1 MIHVTR
7 RKGSVPAILSSP
19 AAERARRE
27 LAVFFKRRPEKRAQ
41 ERPPFNLRFYAH
53 PDIRQAL
60 DKLFHGKCAY
70 CETAIAATQPGD
82 IEHFRP
88 KLRALDTDGTVAP
101 DHYWWLAYE
110 WENMLPVCVVCNR
123 SKGSRFP
130 LKGER
135 AKVRATGPA
144 LKRERPLLLDP
155 CVDRPEKELVFTE
168 EGLVVSDTERG
179 RTTIEVLSLNREAL
193 VARRKEVASALRARF
208 ELGATGPDDVA
219 PSQEF
224 TALRRQ
230 LLAAWGADAELPR
243 VAKTAPVL
251 SEEQRQE
258 TTERFQEHMTKQ
270 QVYSVEAE
278 GSEHSEAY
286 YAGAKRIE
294 WIEISNFKA
303 VQKLELTLPTP
314 PSDREAWLMLLGE
327 NGTGK
332 SSILQA
338 VALALMGEEHARELD
353 LDASVFVRRG
363 ARVGRVSVKLT
374 TVPEP
379 VTVEFRGGSPEFKHL
394 TPGPKALLQ
403 GYGATRLL
411 RRGTLGAT
419 RSVQIRNLFDP
430 TAPLADVVSWLVG
443 PDMTDERFDAV
454 ALALKDLLMLG
465 DEDRFE
471 RVDGRVEAT
480 VYGSTVP
487 LEQLS
492 DGFQS
497 VIALCGNIMMG
508 LFERWTAVEDAEAIV
523 LIDDLEAHL
532 HPTWKIEIVN
542 RLRRTFPRVAF
553 IASTH
558 DPLALKGLE
567 QGEIAVLRR
576 DERRKIVIETDV
588 PSVNDLRA
596 DQILTSFLFGLH
608 STRGDEATQ
617 SIGRY
622 AELMSKRR
630 RTPEESQELAQLRDR
645 LQETMTVHESPTQR
659 AVEQALSQVL
669 AETEVAVVPAK
680 GRKGAPTAEEL
691 ELRRQVAELL
701 SPAETA

>member
-7 RKGSVPAILSSP
+7 RKDSAPAILSSP
-19 AAERARRE
+19 AAQRAQRE
-27 LAVFFKRRPEKRAQ
+27 LAAYFRRRAQKRAQ
-41 ERPPFNLRFYAH
+41 ERPPFRGELYAS
-53 PDIRQAL
+53 PEVMEAL
-60 DKLFHGKCAY
+60 HRLFHGKCAY
-70 CETAIAATQPGD
+70 CESRETL
-82 IEHFRP
+82 IEIDHFRP
-88 KLRALDTDGTVAP
+88 RIRALNSDGTVAP
-101 DHYWWLAYE
+101 SHYWWLAYE
-110 WENMLPVCVVCNR
+110 WENLLPVCTECNR
-123 SKGSRFP
+123 SKGMRFP
-130 LKGER
+130 VKR
-135 AKVRATGPA
+135 ARAEEKATGPA

-155 CVDRPEKELVFTE
+155 CVDRPEQHLVFTD

-193 VARRKEVASALRARF
+193 AARRKEAASALRARF
-208 ELGATGPDDVA
+208 EAGATGPDDGA

-251 SEEQRQE
+251 SEQERQE

-278 GSEHSEAY
+278 GPEHSEAY

-294 WIEISNFKA
+294 RIEITNFKA
-303 VQKLELTLPTP
+303 IHKLELTLPTP
-314 PSDREAWLMLLGE
+314 PSEREAWLMLLGE

-338 VALALMGEEHARELD
+338 VALALMGEEHAQELD
-353 LDASVFVRRG
+353 LDASAFVRRG

-379 VTVEFRGGSPEFKHL
+379 VTVEFRRGSPSFKHL

-403 GYGATRLL
+403 AYGATRLL
-411 RRGTLGAT
+411 RGGTLGAT
-419 RSVQIRNLFDP
+419 RSVQTRNLFDP
-430 TAPLADVVSWLVG
+430 TARLADVAGWLVG
-443 PDMTDERFDAV
+443 PDMTDARFDAV
-454 ALALKDLLMLG
+454 ALALKDLLMLE
-465 DEDRFE
+465 DEDRFD
-471 RVDGRVEAT
+471 RVDGRVEAN
-480 VYGSTVP
+480 VYGASVP

-523 LIDDLEAHL
+523 LIDELEAHL
-532 HPTWKIEIVN
+532 HPTWKIEIVS

-576 DERRKIVIETDV
+576 DERRKIAIETDV

-608 STRGDEATQ
+608 STRGDDATQ

-630 RTPEESQELAQLRDR
+630 RTPEEEQELAQLRGR
-645 LQETMTVHESPTQR
+645 LEETLTVQETPGQR
-659 AVEQALSQVL
+659 AVEQALMQALDQTALTIS
-669 AETEVAVVPAK
+669 PAK
-680 GRKGAPTAEEL
+680 AAKAVPTAEEL
-691 ELRRQVAELL
+691 ELRRQVAQLL
-701 SPAETA
+701 SPSEPA